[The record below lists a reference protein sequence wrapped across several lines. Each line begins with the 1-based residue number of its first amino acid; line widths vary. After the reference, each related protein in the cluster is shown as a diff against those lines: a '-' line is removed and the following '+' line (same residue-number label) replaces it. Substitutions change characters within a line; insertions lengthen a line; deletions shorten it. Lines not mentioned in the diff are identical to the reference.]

1 VDNHGKLDFLFLFNM
16 AATVDLNK
24 LRLSIGCINVN
35 SMNVSTIGSRN
46 AKSFIKVEGI
56 TYFKHDILLVSDLRL
71 KNKEPEIKKMFGLNK
86 NESYKLYANSSIES
100 RGVAIAIK
108 RKIAHEVIE
117 NFSSVDQ
124 NIILLKIKIKGVL
137 CTLGSIY
144 GPNENNPGFFISL
157 KQRILNW
164 NLPFIIGGDFNTILD
179 QSLGEFNF
187 DRIGD
192 GRVPNLRNSVVLNNW
207 IAEGDCFDP
216 FRALYPEQK
225 EISYVPFRI
234 AREGVPYGK
243 TRLDFFLV
251 GEDIINLVSKVK
263 YEENLVLIS
272 TTKW

>member
-144 GPNENNPGFFISL
+144 GPNENNPGFFTSL

-179 QSLGEFNF
+179 QSLGEFNV

-225 EISYVPFRI
+225 EISYAPFRI

-243 TRLDFFLV
+243 TRLDWC
-251 GEDIINLVSKVK
+251 
-263 YEENLVLIS
+263 Y
-272 TTKW
+272 